1 MFERYSEKAR
11 RVMFFARYE
20 ASQYGSAH
28 IETEHLL
35 LGVLREDPRLL
46 NWEPG
51 VRREI
56 EAEMK
61 IRERVSTS
69 VEVPLSQECIHVL
82 NYAAEEAAKMG
93 NRRVEPAHLLLAI
106 LREEK
111 CLAARF
117 LSKHAVTFDVLREK
131 ITARMPPETETG
143 TEGASPAFVVQ
154 QPHALSQARL
164 GTALDDFVATWQA
177 RDPKKLASFFATHG
191 QFWDIRGELWLGPAQ
206 AEKGLAIHFAS
217 AEEMELEPDIR
228 DVTFVTA
235 EAAVATLVW
244 KTEAEAKKRSVA
256 APRMVLVLRD
266 ARPGW
271 LIVSAHL
278 SLLQP
283 NGSSEKRKH

>member
-1 MFERYSEKAR
+1 MFERYGEKAR
-11 RVMFFARYE
+11 HVIFFARYE
-20 ASQYGSAH
+20 ASQYGSPH

-51 VRREI
+51 IRGEI

-61 IRERVSTS
+61 IGERISTS
-69 VEVPLSQECIHVL
+69 VEVPLSQECMHIL
-82 NYAAEEAAKMG
+82 NYAAEEATKMG
-93 NRRVEPAHLLLAI
+93 HPRVEPAHLLLAI

-117 LSKHAVTFDVLREK
+117 LSKHAVIFGTLREK
-131 ITARMPPETETG
+131 IATQMPPETETG
-143 TEGASPAFVVQ
+143 AAGASPAVIVR

-164 GTALDDFVATWQA
+164 GTALDDFVTTWRG
-177 RDPKKLASFFATHG
+177 RDPRKLASFFAAHG
-191 QFWDIRGELWLGPAQ
+191 QFWDIRGELWLSPAQ
-206 AEKGLAIHFAS
+206 AEKGLAIHFDS
-217 AEEMELEPDIR
+217 ADLMELEPDIR

-235 EAAVATLVW
+235 EVAVVTLVW
-244 KTEAEAKKRSVA
+244 KPEADAKKRNAA
-256 APRMVLVLRD
+256 APRMVLVLGD

-278 SLLQP
+278 TLLQP
-283 NGSSEKRKH
+283 NGSSKKRKH